1 MGLNLEPRRSAR
13 VGLRL
18 HVQFVLAIDFAISF
32 SYTLW
37 PQKAHP

>member
-1 MGLNLEPRRSAR
+1 
-13 VGLRL
+13 L